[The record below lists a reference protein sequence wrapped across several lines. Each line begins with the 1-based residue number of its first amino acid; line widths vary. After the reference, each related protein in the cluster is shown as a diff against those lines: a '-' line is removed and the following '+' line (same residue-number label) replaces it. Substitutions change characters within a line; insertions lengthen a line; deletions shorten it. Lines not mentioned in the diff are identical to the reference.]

1 VSNCEVPRIRSEWS
15 RIVVSYGKIERSALR
30 KKSKRLKKI
39 SRNDA
44 ANREQ
49 ASRTE
54 DPDKGLVPEDNSPYT
69 LMTLPDT
76 PGLLV
81 EQQQGSL
88 IDCGQS
94 PTSGIVIASGKVSG
108 SHFGLGCIIAVV
120 RFVSDGVV
128 SMRAAARI
136 SGIVNQLAG
145 GPRFD
150 YPSRMT
156 VQNFILRIGLYLL
169 QSVSPQSDWIWIVD
183 HTFSVGTFKVMIVL
197 GIRHSEF
204 VRLERPLTYR
214 ELTVIAILSVETSNG
229 EVVKQQFD
237 KLAEKNGVPVAILSD
252 AGSDLSKGT
261 RLFQAE
267 HPEVVP
273 LYDIKHLVSR
283 TVEKIMTPQEQW
295 ESFRSACTN
304 CANTVRQSP
313 LAHLKPP
320 RPKTKARYMN
330 IDREIQWAARMLWV
344 LDRVR
349 SGHLTDVQKKRLPQE
364 LVEEKFS
371 WLDQYRDSINQW
383 EELSHMSRA
392 VLRNVR
398 RHGYGNRTMEAIT
411 RLNTPTIS
419 DASRTLI
426 AQVTERI
433 KPMCESGQQFDRLPS
448 SSEILESMMGRAKR
462 LLSGTAAG
470 TTNSLTGQILSLV
483 ACTREITPTL
493 VRAALSTVSIKCVS
507 KWFSDNF
514 GTSANYQRSQ
524 DLTPT
529 PADQNVRKP
538 QSAAIPNF

>member
-1 VSNCEVPRIRSEWS
+1 MPEGNSSN
-15 RIVVSYGKIERSALR
+15 
-30 KKSKRLKKI
+30 
-39 SRNDA
+39 
-44 ANREQ
+44 
-49 ASRTE
+49 
-54 DPDKGLVPEDNSPYT
+54 T
-69 LMTLPDT
+69 LIALPD
-76 PGLLV
+76 PRGLLGD
-81 EQQQGSL
+81 EQRQQQGSL
-88 IDCGQS
+88 IDRQS
-94 PTSGIVIASGKVSG
+94 PTSGIVSAGGAVSG

-120 RFVSDGVV
+120 RFVIDGVV

-169 QSVSPQSDWIWIVD
+169 QSVSPHHDWIWIVD

-204 VRLERPLTYR
+204 IGLDRPLVYR
-214 ELTVIAILSVETSNG
+214 DLTVIAILAVETSNG
-229 EVVKQQFD
+229 EVVKEQFD

-252 AGSDLSKGT
+252 AGSDLYKGT

-267 HPEVVP
+267 HPQVVP

-283 TVEKIMTPQEQW
+283 TVEKIMAPQEQW
-295 ESFRSACTN
+295 ESFRSACTT
-304 CANTVRQSP
+304 CANTVRQST

-371 WLDQYRDSINQW
+371 WLDQYRDSIKQW
-383 EELSHMSRA
+383 EELSHTSRA
-392 VLRNVR
+392 VLREVR
-398 RHGYGNRTMEAIT
+398 RHGYGARTMEAIT
-411 RLNTPTIS
+411 HLNTPTVS
-419 DASRTLI
+419 DASCTLI

-462 LLSGTAAG
+462 LLSGTAEG

-483 ACTREITPTL
+483 TCTHAITPTL
-493 VRAALSTVSIKCVS
+493 VRAALSMVSIKCVS

-514 GTSANYQRSQ
+514 GRSVNSQRSQ

-529 PADQNVRKP
+529 PADQNLRKP
-538 QSAAIPNF
+538 KPAAIPNF

>member
-1 VSNCEVPRIRSEWS
+1 MTP
-15 RIVVSYGKIERSALR
+15 L
-30 KKSKRLKKI
+30 
-39 SRNDA
+39 
-44 ANREQ
+44 
-49 ASRTE
+49 
-54 DPDKGLVPEDNSPYT
+54 DP
-69 LMTLPDT
+69 

-81 EQQQGSL
+81 AQQGGL
-88 IDCGQS
+88 MDCGQS
-94 PTSGIVIASGKVSG
+94 PNSGIALAGGKVSG
-108 SHFGLGCIIAVV
+108 SHFGMGCITAVV
-120 RFVSDGVV
+120 RFVVDGVV

-145 GPRFD
+145 GPMFD

-169 QSVSPQSDWIWIVD
+169 QSVRPQSDWIWIVD

-197 GIRHSEF
+197 AIRHSEF
-204 VRLERPLTYR
+204 VRLDRPLVYR
-214 ELTVIAILSVETSNG
+214 DLTVIAVLSVETSNG

-237 KLAEKNGVPVAILSD
+237 EFAEKHGVPVAILSD
-252 AGSDLSKGT
+252 AGSDLNKGT

-267 HPEVVP
+267 HPKVVP

-283 TVEKIMTPQEQW
+283 TVEKIMTPQTQW
-295 ESFRSACTN
+295 ESFRSACTT
-304 CANTVRQSP
+304 CANTVRQSM
-313 LAHLKPP
+313 LARLKPP

-349 SGHLTDVQKKRLPQE
+349 SGHLTAAQKKRLPQE

-383 EELSHMSRA
+383 EELSHTSRA
-392 VLRNVR
+392 VLREVR

-493 VRAALSTVSIKCVS
+493 VRAALSTIPVKCVS
-507 KWFSDNF
+507 KWFRDNF
-514 GTSANYQRSQ
+514 GKSVNYQRSL

-529 PADQNVRKP
+529 PADQNLRKQRP
-538 QSAAIPNF
+538 AAIPNF